1 MIKKQIKN
9 KRKNNQIVDVVFEK
23 KKLFL
28 NVSSYV
34 IVENKKDSPLSV
46 R

>member
-23 KKLFL
+23 RNIISQCILLCDRGK
-28 NVSSYV
+28 
-34 IVENKKDSPLSV
+34 
-46 R
+46 